1 LRSVEEV
8 RAVCE
13 AVAKPVNVLA
23 VPDVTMA
30 ELTEAGAQRVSVGGS
45 LTWVALSGMV
55 AAAEAIR
62 DRGDFSAL
70 AAPVRLGEWLAPR

>member
-1 LRSVEEV
+1 M
-8 RAVCE
+8 
-13 AVAKPVNVLA
+13 NVLA

-62 DRGDFSAL
+62 DRGDFSGL
-70 AAPVRLGEWLAPR
+70 AAPVRLGEWLCPR